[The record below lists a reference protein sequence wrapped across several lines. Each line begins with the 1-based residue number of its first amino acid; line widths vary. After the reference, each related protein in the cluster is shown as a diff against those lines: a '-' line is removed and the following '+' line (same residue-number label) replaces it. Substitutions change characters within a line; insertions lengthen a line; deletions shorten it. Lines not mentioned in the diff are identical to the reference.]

1 MRIRAIAEA
10 AALTAAATLALA
22 APTLA
27 QAGPNPWWTGFIG
40 AGKLVPVAG
49 GRSLYLYCEGSGGPV
64 VLMDSGLGDDAS
76 SWRQVQDQIAAKAGT
91 RVCVYDRAGYGRST
105 GSPGAR
111 DTKAEAADIA
121 ELLKAAKLPGP
132 YVLVGHS
139 MASFNLRLFAFLHP
153 KRVAGM
159 VLVDPSADNQMAVI
173 AAQAPTTLK
182 MQEAQN
188 VHTRACAAPDASPAV
203 LRGCAGPPPADLPP
217 ELAGKG
223 VGSPPPGYFAT
234 VAAEL
239 DAFTAVD
246 SQETVAARR
255 SLGAMPLIVL
265 TASDTT
271 KAPGLPQSEIEAGAK
286 AWSHMHDEIAALST
300 KGVNRLVEGSGHYIQ
315 KQKPQVVI
323 DAVAEVVDAVRAR

>member
-1 MRIRAIAEA
+1 MRIPTMA
-10 AALTAAATLALA
+10 AMAAVCVLA
-22 APTLA
+22 APLLA
-27 QAGPNPWWTGFIG
+27 HADPNPWWTGFIG
-40 AGKLVPVAG
+40 AGKLVPLAD
-49 GRSLYLYCEGSGGPV
+49 GRALYLYCEGAGGPV

-76 SWRQVQDQIAAKAGT
+76 SWRQVQDQIAAKAKT

-105 GSPGAR
+105 GVAGPR
-111 DTKAEAADIA
+111 DTHTEAADMA
-121 ELLKAAKLPGP
+121 ELLKTAKLPGP

-139 MASFNLRLFAFLHP
+139 MGSFNVRLFAYQHP
-153 KRVAGM
+153 KDVAGI

-173 AAQAPTTLK
+173 AANAPSTMK

-188 VHTRACAAPDASPAV
+188 AHTHACAAPDASPA
-203 LRGCAGPPPADLPP
+203 LLKSCAGPPPMDLPP

-223 VGSPPPGYFAT
+223 IGVTPGGYYAA

-239 DAFTAVD
+239 DAFVAID
-246 SQETVAARR
+246 SKETVAARR
-255 SLGAMPLIVL
+255 KLGAMPLIVL

-271 KAPGLPQSEIEAGAK
+271 KAPGVPQPEAEAGAK
-286 AWSHMHDEIAALST
+286 AWSHLHDEIAALST

-323 DAVAEVVDAVRAR
+323 DAVAEVVAAARAR